1 MFAVLKQGLSLF
13 RPIFDCCSHCCFQQ
27 RETTTGCIHRLIL
40 PLVQKKL
47 EETGEFTNQVPDI
60 NLSEVTG
67 IWELSGLV
75 PTCDAEA
82 SSVHTL
88 WFSEKI
94 TGREKEVEREG
105 SSEQIFL
112 FLHGYHTKTICILRL
127 T

>member
-1 MFAVLKQGLSLF
+1 MDIIHKNGKYKSGRKSGCLGIDLRNTFAV
-13 RPIFDCCSHCCFQQ
+13 CSDQFLLVVSHDRFQQ
-27 RETTTGCIHRLIL
+27 RETTTGCIHRLML

-47 EETGEFTNQVPDI
+47 EETGEFT

-75 PTCDAEA
+75 PTCDAAA

-94 TGREKEVEREG
+94 TKEG
-105 SSEQIFL
+105 D
-112 FLHGYHTKTICILRL
+112 G
-127 T
+127 